1 MAAREGF
8 QVLIPSAAFPA
19 MRGRAGAA
27 RREVAGGGTGG
38 ELARRPLGPHAGFGV
53 EVLGLELRAGLG
65 ADTQAALASAFNRHS
80 VLLFRGQELDDETQL
95 AFTRGFAAALHTEL
109 ESTVAVGG
117 LQDVQPGNEE
127 ARFLGK
133 FSNLDEHGELI
144 PLDDPKGIYNA
155 GNQLVST
162 ATFCATMPW
171 SDAALPHG
179 SQWHSDSSY
188 KPVAA
193 MASCLAAR
201 LVPPAG
207 HGGETEI
214 ASGRHAYATLPAALR
229 SAAEDRVAVHDMSYS
244 RGLLVERWAR
254 ERPWADELPPAR
266 HRLVRR
272 GAEGQPLGLFCGAHS
287 SHVEGMGLA
296 EGRELIAA
304 LNHHMTAGPDACV
317 LRHAWL
323 PGDLLI
329 YDNRCCLHRGRP
341 WQDAEAT
348 PRAMVRTT
356 LAGFSRDGFDPEVP
370 GGGWG
375 SAAAAP
381 DTPTRL
387 AMLRAVG
394 VDLEAAGQ
402 EDSYYGRLS
411 LHMDAPGTA

>member
-1 MAAREGF
+1 MAPNSRHDARLRAIAAQLRGHREG
-8 QVLIPSAAFPA
+8 
-19 MRGRAGAA
+19 GTA
-27 RREVAGGGTGG
+27 RREVAGGG
-38 ELARRPLGPHAGFGV
+38 ELALRPLGPHDFGV

-65 ADTQAALASAFNRHS
+65 ADTQAALAAAFNRHS
-80 VLLFRGQELDDETQL
+80 VLLFRSQDLDDEQQL

-117 LQDVQPGNEE
+117 LQDVQPGIANEE

-155 GNQLVST
+155 GNQL
-162 ATFCATMPW
+162 
-171 SDAALPHG
+171 
-179 SQWHSDSSY
+179 WHSDSSY

-214 ASGRHAYATLPAALR
+214 ASGRHAYATLPPALR
-229 SAAEDRVAVHDMSYS
+229 SAAEGRVAVHDMSYS

-272 GAEGQPLGLFCGAHS
+272 GAGGQPLGLFCGAHS

-317 LRHAWL
+317 LKHAWL

-375 SAAAAP
+375 NAATAP

-394 VDLEAAGQ
+394 VDLEAER